1 MVHHQNIQKQLRNL
15 FLDKFESKAP
25 AKINV
30 GLNIISKRNDGFH
43 NLETIFYQI
52 HDLFDDL
59 TFEKSDRLE
68 LILSVDNQDLVR
80 NNIIIKAVKFL
91 EEKTYT
97 KLTPKITLKKNIPI
111 GAGLG
116 GGSSDAAST
125 LKAINELYTLNLTL
139 DELKSIALKLGS
151 DVPLFLYNY
160 PTIGKSRGELL
171 EKIDFKI
178 DYPILL
184 VNPQIHIST
193 REAFSMIVPKQNS
206 FNYANLQN
214 EKITDWNKIVKNDFE
229 KSVFNLYPEIREI
242 KNRLIKIGAL
252 FSLMSGSGSTVYGI
266 FESIEKAKSV
276 IKLFPNSYFF
286 FIGNK

>member
-97 KLTPKITLKKNIPI
+97 KLTPKITLKKNIP
-111 GAGLG
+111 
-116 GGSSDAAST
+116 
-125 LKAINELYTLNLTL
+125 
-139 DELKSIALKLGS
+139 KSKQYSEI
-151 DVPLFLYNY
+151 
-160 PTIGKSRGELL
+160 I
-171 EKIDFKI
+171 
-178 DYPILL
+178 PIL
-184 VNPQIHIST
+184 T
-193 REAFSMIVPKQNS
+193 E
-206 FNYANLQN
+206 
-214 EKITDWNKIVKNDFE
+214 
-229 KSVFNLYPEIREI
+229 
-242 KNRLIKIGAL
+242 
-252 FSLMSGSGSTVYGI
+252 
-266 FESIEKAKSV
+266 
-276 IKLFPNSYFF
+276 
-286 FIGNK
+286 

>member
-1 MVHHQNIQKQLRNL
+1 VVHHQNIQKQLRNL

-160 PTIGKSRGELL
+160 PTIGKSLGELL

>member
-1 MVHHQNIQKQLRNL
+1 
-15 FLDKFESKAP
+15 LDKFESKAP

-160 PTIGKSRGELL
+160 PTIGKSLGELL